1 MGKVYDS
8 LEKTALMATEDMK
21 KTQQL
26 RREAQERKQVL
37 FIFGFGL
44 IWDKKMDTLKEK
56 TKNAKENVEE
66 LREMYE
72 KIESVIGLDFESAKF
87 HGFLDYIE
95 KINDFQVNNS
105 FIKGVNILYREV
117 FMNAR
122 MKMRSLRKRKLP
134 CQVTLR

>member
-1 MGKVYDS
+1 MGIVYDN